1 MSQTYKITLKPIGAF
16 YFGGE
21 ESFSSAPLDAVENM
35 TQESTKKYF
44 QKRQGYFA
52 KSEMF
57 PQQTQLLGMLRKE
70 LLRINKKLYYFKNFV
85 SVPKKFKDKATQ
97 IVGNSRW
104 TTDDALALGSLEE
117 LSPLYVGKEDKLY
130 ISAPFDRGLRLEET
144 GTGYINGRPSKAYA
158 FKKCDD
164 KYFGAKDYLCSD
176 LIAKDKSKL
185 KIDDIFTAFTQTQT
199 QTLSYKDNNDEQLF
213 KVKKYRLDEAC
224 HFICY
229 LTLEN
234 DAYLDMLKTTI
245 ELGGE
250 RSRFMMQVIKEGKPD
265 IQSDFAYLKTD
276 QSRVVLTSDALVE
289 AKIFKE
295 CKVTLSQK
303 KVLRTFQR
311 RPFNKSR
318 KTILLA
324 RGTVF
329 YPHEGKEQEVKGL
342 IEKATNF
349 RTIGYNGYLDLTQG
363 ENNVH

>member
-21 ESFSSAPLDAVENM
+21 ESFTSAPLDAIFDKEKEN
-35 TQESTKKYF
+35 TKKYF
-44 QKRQGYFA
+44 QKRQEYFA

-70 LLRINKKLYYFKNFV
+70 LLRINEKLYYFKNFV
-85 SVPKKFKDKATQ
+85 RVPIEFKEDATQ
-97 IVGNSRW
+97 IVGNGRW
-104 TTDDALALGSLEE
+104 TTTDTLVLGSIKE
-117 LSPLYVGKEDKLY
+117 LSPLYIEKANKLY

-144 GTGYINGRPSKAYA
+144 GTGYINGRLSKAYA

-276 QSRVVLTSDALVE
+276 QSRVVLDSDAYVDT
-289 AKIFKE
+289 KIFDK
-295 CKVTLSQK
+295 CKITLSQK

-318 KTILLA
+318 KTMLLA

-329 YPHEGKEQEVKGL
+329 YPHEGKEQEVINL

-349 RTIGYNGYLDLTQG
+349 RTIGYNRYLDFTQG
-363 ENNVH
+363 EKNEH